1 MNAVEIRGL
10 SHSYR
15 GKTALDNITLS
26 LPQGASIGMIGPDGV
41 GKSTLLALIAG
52 VKTIQKGSVRV
63 LGADPARRREREA
76 LLPRIAFMPQGLGKN
91 LYPTLSVHDN
101 VAFHARL
108 FGLNRREREERIAR
122 LLDAT
127 GLTPFAERAAGKLS
141 GGMKQKLSL
150 CCALVH
156 DPELLILDEPTTGV
170 DPLSRRQ
177 FWQLVAELRAENPGM
192 TVLVATAY
200 MEEAEQF
207 DYLLALDAGRVL
219 ACRPMAEVLF
229 GGGTLE
235 AAYIAML
242 PAERRSPWH
251 DEMLTPFAADPAL
264 PPAIEA
270 EHLSK
275 RFGDFTAVN
284 DVSFRIAQGEIFGFL
299 GSNGCGKS
307 TTMKMLTGLLAASD
321 GSARLL
327 GKPVAAGN
335 LDTRMQTG
343 YMSQAFSLYEELSVR
358 QNLVLH
364 ARLYRITQAAAAID
378 GVLRQFELAEHADSL
393 PASLPLG
400 VRQRLQL
407 AAACLHRPKVLILD
421 EPTSGVDPAARDMF
435 WQYLLQ
441 LSRQERVTIFVSTH
455 FMNEAERCDRI
466 SLMHRGRVLA
476 VGTPAEL
483 VQRQQAAS
491 LEESFI
497 RFLEQDEAR
506 ESGQPESVELVAADK
521 GQPEN
526 AECAADAVLSPA
538 RGGGLGWGQNAG
550 APADS
555 VFAETAPPP
564 QPSPAQAQ
572 GREQVAADMAGA
584 GQRQPEN
591 AVEDVSGCLKSQPN
605 ESTKQPESAEYA
617 AHAVPSPARGGGVG
631 WGQNAGAP
639 ADSVS
644 AETAP
649 PPQPSPAQAQ
659 GRERVAADVA
669 EKKQPENATED
680 VSGCLNGSQNADQKQ
695 PENVTRVV
703 EAVAEQRQPENP
715 KPNTANNLSGS
726 LKSAKGSKQPEK
738 LRPSGLRYWLA
749 MVLTFAL
756 REGRELAGDRIRLMF
771 ALLGPLIYLFAGSLG
786 ISYDTDQLDFA
797 VLDQDQ
803 SRYSREL
810 VREFEGSAYFR
821 RAADLSRREDIAA
834 ELTAARVE
842 LVIEIPPRFGRDL
855 LAQRRPQVAFYIDG
869 AMPQQ
874 GENIAGYAQGIAA
887 GYALSLYRTYG
898 IQPAGADL
906 DMRFIYNPT
915 FKSINALAPG
925 FLMLALVMI
934 PAMMTALGVVR
945 EKEIGSIMNLYS
957 SPASSLQ
964 YLLGKQLPYVALS
977 MGAYVMLV
985 AVIVLVLDVPV
996 KGSLAALTAGALCF
1010 VLATTA
1016 FGLLVSTFVR
1026 SQVAAIFA
1034 TAILAMIPAMNFS
1047 GMIYPFS
1054 TLSGSGY
1061 WIGRGFP
1068 ASWFQMV
1075 GLGVITKGLLW
1086 RDVYP
1091 IFGVLLA
1098 FFLGYLLLAAL
1109 LLKKQES

>member
-229 GGGTLE
+229 GGITLE
-235 AAYIAML
+235 AAYVAML

-275 RFGDFTAVN
+275 RFGDFIAVN

-335 LDTRMQTG
+335 LETRMQTG

-364 ARLYRITQAAAAID
+364 ARLYRIAQAAAAID

-393 PASLPLG
+393 PAALPLG

-506 ESGQPESVELVAADK
+506 ESGQPESVETVAADK
-521 GQPEN
+521 GQKQPEN
-526 AECAADAVLSPA
+526 TETGTASNLSGSLKPSD
-538 RGGGLGWGQNAG
+538 GG
-550 APADS
+550 
-555 VFAETAPPP
+555 
-564 QPSPAQAQ
+564 
-572 GREQVAADMAGA
+572 
-584 GQRQPEN
+584 RQPEN
-591 AVEDVSGCLKSQPN
+591 A
-605 ESTKQPESAEYA
+605 A
-617 AHAVPSPARGGGVG
+617 
-631 WGQNAGAP
+631 
-639 ADSVS
+639 
-644 AETAP
+644 
-649 PPQPSPAQAQ
+649 
-659 GRERVAADVA
+659 
-669 EKKQPENATED
+669 ED

-695 PENVTRVV
+695 PENVTRAV
-703 EAVAEQRQPENP
+703 EAVAEQRQPETP

-738 LRPSGLRYWLA
+738 PRPRGLRYWLA

-834 ELTAARVE
+834 ELTATRVE
-842 LVIEIPPRFGRDL
+842 LVIEIPPHFGRDL

-1016 FGLLVSTFVR
+1016 FGLLVSAFVR

-1034 TAILAMIPAMNFS
+1034 AAILAMIPAMNFS

>member
-219 ACRPMAEVLF
+219 ACRPMAEVLS
-229 GGGTLE
+229 GGITLE
-235 AAYIAML
+235 AAYVAML

-275 RFGDFTAVN
+275 RFGDFIAVN

-335 LDTRMQTG
+335 LETRMQTG

-364 ARLYRITQAAAAID
+364 ARLYRIAQAAAAID

-421 EPTSGVDPAARDMF
+421 DPTTGVDPAPRDMF
-435 WQYLLQ
+435 WLYLLQ

-483 VQRQQAAS
+483 VRRQQAAS

-506 ESGQPESVELVAADK
+506 ESGQPESVETVAADK
-521 GQPEN
+521 GQKQPEN
-526 AECAADAVLSPA
+526 TETGTASNLSGSLKPSD
-538 RGGGLGWGQNAG
+538 GG
-550 APADS
+550 
-555 VFAETAPPP
+555 
-564 QPSPAQAQ
+564 
-572 GREQVAADMAGA
+572 
-584 GQRQPEN
+584 RQPEN
-591 AVEDVSGCLKSQPN
+591 A
-605 ESTKQPESAEYA
+605 A
-617 AHAVPSPARGGGVG
+617 
-631 WGQNAGAP
+631 
-639 ADSVS
+639 
-644 AETAP
+644 
-649 PPQPSPAQAQ
+649 
-659 GRERVAADVA
+659 
-669 EKKQPENATED
+669 ED

-695 PENVTRVV
+695 PENLARAV
-703 EAVAEQRQPENP
+703 EAVAEQRQPETP

-738 LRPSGLRYWLA
+738 PRPRGLRYWLA

-786 ISYDTDQLDFA
+786 ISYDTDHLDFA

-821 RAADLSRREDIAA
+821 RGADLSRRDEISGALVA
-834 ELTAARVE
+834 GREQ
-842 LVIEIPPRFGRDL
+842 LVIEIPPHFGRDL

-887 GYALSLYRTYG
+887 GYALSLYRAYG
-898 IQPAGADL
+898 VQAAGAVDL

-1016 FGLLVSTFVR
+1016 FGLLVSAFVR

-1034 TAILAMIPAMNFS
+1034 AAILAMIPAMNFS

>member
-219 ACRPMAEVLF
+219 ACRPMAEVLS
-229 GGGTLE
+229 GGITLE
-235 AAYIAML
+235 AAYVAML

-275 RFGDFTAVN
+275 RFGDFIAVN

-335 LDTRMQTG
+335 LETRMQTG

-364 ARLYRITQAAAAID
+364 ARLYRIAQAAAAID

-393 PASLPLG
+393 PAALPLG

-506 ESGQPESVELVAADK
+506 ESGQPESVETVAADK
-521 GQPEN
+521 GQKQPEN
-526 AECAADAVLSPA
+526 TETGTASNLSGSLKPSD
-538 RGGGLGWGQNAG
+538 GG
-550 APADS
+550 
-555 VFAETAPPP
+555 
-564 QPSPAQAQ
+564 
-572 GREQVAADMAGA
+572 
-584 GQRQPEN
+584 RQPEN
-591 AVEDVSGCLKSQPN
+591 A
-605 ESTKQPESAEYA
+605 A
-617 AHAVPSPARGGGVG
+617 
-631 WGQNAGAP
+631 
-639 ADSVS
+639 
-644 AETAP
+644 
-649 PPQPSPAQAQ
+649 
-659 GRERVAADVA
+659 
-669 EKKQPENATED
+669 ED

-695 PENVTRVV
+695 PENLARAV
-703 EAVAEQRQPENP
+703 EAVAEQRQPETP

-738 LRPSGLRYWLA
+738 PRPRGLRYWLA

-834 ELTAARVE
+834 ELTATRVE
-842 LVIEIPPRFGRDL
+842 LVIEIPPHFGRDL

-1016 FGLLVSTFVR
+1016 FGLLVSAFVR

-1034 TAILAMIPAMNFS
+1034 AAILAMIPAMNFS

>member
-219 ACRPMAEVLF
+219 ACRPMAEVLS
-229 GGGTLE
+229 GGITLE
-235 AAYIAML
+235 AAYVAML

-275 RFGDFTAVN
+275 RFGDFIAVN

-335 LDTRMQTG
+335 LETRMQTG

-364 ARLYRITQAAAAID
+364 ARLYRIAQAAAAID

-393 PASLPLG
+393 PAALPLG

-521 GQPEN
+521 GQSESAEHATN
-526 AECAADAVLSPA
+526 AVPSPA

-555 VFAETAPPP
+555 V
-564 QPSPAQAQ
+564 
-572 GREQVAADMAGA
+572 
-584 GQRQPEN
+584 
-591 AVEDVSGCLKSQPN
+591 
-605 ESTKQPESAEYA
+605 
-617 AHAVPSPARGGGVG
+617 
-631 WGQNAGAP
+631 
-639 ADSVS
+639 S

-649 PPQPSPAQAQ
+649 LPQPSPAQAQ
-659 GRERVAADVA
+659 GRERVAVDVA
-669 EKKQPENATED
+669 EKKQPENAAED

-695 PENVTRVV
+695 PENVTRAV

-715 KPNTANNLSGS
+715 KPNTANNLSSS

-738 LRPSGLRYWLA
+738 PRPSGLRYWLA

-842 LVIEIPPRFGRDL
+842 LVIEIPPHFGRDL

-1016 FGLLVSTFVR
+1016 FGLLVSAFVR

-1034 TAILAMIPAMNFS
+1034 AAILAMIPAMNFS

>member
-229 GGGTLE
+229 GGITLE
-235 AAYIAML
+235 AAYVAML

-506 ESGQPESVELVAADK
+506 ESGQPESVETVAADK
-521 GQPEN
+521 GQKQPEN
-526 AECAADAVLSPA
+526 TETGTASNLSGSLKPSD
-538 RGGGLGWGQNAG
+538 GG
-550 APADS
+550 
-555 VFAETAPPP
+555 
-564 QPSPAQAQ
+564 
-572 GREQVAADMAGA
+572 
-584 GQRQPEN
+584 RQPEN
-591 AVEDVSGCLKSQPN
+591 A
-605 ESTKQPESAEYA
+605 A
-617 AHAVPSPARGGGVG
+617 
-631 WGQNAGAP
+631 
-639 ADSVS
+639 
-644 AETAP
+644 
-649 PPQPSPAQAQ
+649 
-659 GRERVAADVA
+659 
-669 EKKQPENATED
+669 ED

-695 PENVTRVV
+695 PENVTRAV
-703 EAVAEQRQPENP
+703 EAVAEQRQPETP

-738 LRPSGLRYWLA
+738 PRPRGLRYWLA

-842 LVIEIPPRFGRDL
+842 LVIEIPPHFGRDL

-1016 FGLLVSTFVR
+1016 FGLLVSAFVR

-1034 TAILAMIPAMNFS
+1034 AAILAMIPAMNFS

>member
-91 LYPTLSVHDN
+91 LYPTLSVRDN

-108 FGLNRREREERIAR
+108 FGLNRRERDERTAR
-122 LLDAT
+122 LLAAT
-127 GLTPFAERAAGKLS
+127 GLTPFADRAAGKLS

-177 FWQLVAELRAENPGM
+177 FWQLVAELRAESPGM

-219 ACRPMAEVLF
+219 ACRPMAEVLS

-235 AAYIAML
+235 AAYVAML

-364 ARLYRITQAAAAID
+364 ARLYRIAKAAAAID

-506 ESGQPESVELVAADK
+506 ESGQPESVETVAADK
-521 GQPEN
+521 GQKQPEN
-526 AECAADAVLSPA
+526 TETGTASNLSGSLKPSD
-538 RGGGLGWGQNAG
+538 GG
-550 APADS
+550 
-555 VFAETAPPP
+555 
-564 QPSPAQAQ
+564 
-572 GREQVAADMAGA
+572 
-584 GQRQPEN
+584 RQPEN
-591 AVEDVSGCLKSQPN
+591 A
-605 ESTKQPESAEYA
+605 A
-617 AHAVPSPARGGGVG
+617 
-631 WGQNAGAP
+631 
-639 ADSVS
+639 
-644 AETAP
+644 
-649 PPQPSPAQAQ
+649 
-659 GRERVAADVA
+659 
-669 EKKQPENATED
+669 ED

-695 PENVTRVV
+695 PENLARAV
-703 EAVAEQRQPENP
+703 EAVAEQRQPETP

-738 LRPSGLRYWLA
+738 PRPRGLRYWLA

-821 RAADLSRREDIAA
+821 RGADLSRRDEISGALVA
-834 ELTAARVE
+834 GRAQ
-842 LVIEIPPRFGRDL
+842 LVIEIPPHFGRDL

-887 GYALSLYRTYG
+887 GYALSLYRAYG
-898 IQPAGADL
+898 VQAAGAADL

-964 YLLGKQLPYVALS
+964 YLLGKQLPYVLLTMA
-977 MGAYVMLV
+977 AYAVLMLV
-985 AVIVLVLDVPV
+985 VVQVLKVPV
-996 KGSLAALTAGALCF
+996 KGSWAALTVGALCF
-1010 VLATTA
+1010 VLSSTA

-1034 TAILAMIPAMNFS
+1034 AAILAMIPAMNFS

>member
-41 GKSTLLALIAG
+41 GKSTLLALMAG

-219 ACRPMAEVLF
+219 ACRPMAEVLS
-229 GGGTLE
+229 GGITLE
-235 AAYIAML
+235 AAYVAML

-275 RFGDFTAVN
+275 RFGDFIAVN

-335 LDTRMQTG
+335 LETRMQTG

-364 ARLYRITQAAAAID
+364 ARLYRIAQAAAAID

-393 PASLPLG
+393 PAALPLG

-506 ESGQPESVELVAADK
+506 ESGQPESVETVAADK
-521 GQPEN
+521 GQKQPEN
-526 AECAADAVLSPA
+526 TETGTASNLSGSLKPSD
-538 RGGGLGWGQNAG
+538 GG
-550 APADS
+550 
-555 VFAETAPPP
+555 
-564 QPSPAQAQ
+564 
-572 GREQVAADMAGA
+572 
-584 GQRQPEN
+584 RQPEN
-591 AVEDVSGCLKSQPN
+591 A
-605 ESTKQPESAEYA
+605 A
-617 AHAVPSPARGGGVG
+617 
-631 WGQNAGAP
+631 
-639 ADSVS
+639 
-644 AETAP
+644 
-649 PPQPSPAQAQ
+649 
-659 GRERVAADVA
+659 
-669 EKKQPENATED
+669 ED

-695 PENVTRVV
+695 PENLARAV
-703 EAVAEQRQPENP
+703 EAVAEQRQPETP

-738 LRPSGLRYWLA
+738 PRPRGLRYWLA

-834 ELTAARVE
+834 ELTATRVE
-842 LVIEIPPRFGRDL
+842 LVIEIPPHFGRDL

-1016 FGLLVSTFVR
+1016 FGLLVSAFVR

-1034 TAILAMIPAMNFS
+1034 AAILAMIPAMNFS

>member
-219 ACRPMAEVLF
+219 ACRPMAEVLS
-229 GGGTLE
+229 GGITLE
-235 AAYIAML
+235 AAYVAML

-275 RFGDFTAVN
+275 RFGDFIAVN

-335 LDTRMQTG
+335 LETRMQTG

-364 ARLYRITQAAAAID
+364 ARLYRIAQAAAAID

-393 PASLPLG
+393 PAALPLG

-506 ESGQPESVELVAADK
+506 ESGQPESVETVAADK
-521 GQPEN
+521 GQKQPEN
-526 AECAADAVLSPA
+526 TETGTASNLSGSRKPSD
-538 RGGGLGWGQNAG
+538 GG
-550 APADS
+550 
-555 VFAETAPPP
+555 
-564 QPSPAQAQ
+564 
-572 GREQVAADMAGA
+572 
-584 GQRQPEN
+584 RQPEN
-591 AVEDVSGCLKSQPN
+591 A
-605 ESTKQPESAEYA
+605 A
-617 AHAVPSPARGGGVG
+617 
-631 WGQNAGAP
+631 
-639 ADSVS
+639 
-644 AETAP
+644 
-649 PPQPSPAQAQ
+649 
-659 GRERVAADVA
+659 
-669 EKKQPENATED
+669 ED

-695 PENVTRVV
+695 PENLARAV
-703 EAVAEQRQPENP
+703 EAVAEQRQPETP

-738 LRPSGLRYWLA
+738 PRPRGLRYWLA

-834 ELTAARVE
+834 ELTATRVE
-842 LVIEIPPRFGRDL
+842 LVIEIPPHFGRDL

-1016 FGLLVSTFVR
+1016 FGLLVSAFVR

-1034 TAILAMIPAMNFS
+1034 AAILAMIPAMNFS

>member
-219 ACRPMAEVLF
+219 ACRPMAEVLS
-229 GGGTLE
+229 GGITLE
-235 AAYIAML
+235 AAYVAML

-275 RFGDFTAVN
+275 RFGDFIAVN

-327 GKPVAAGN
+327 GRPVAAGN

-364 ARLYRITQAAAAID
+364 ARLYRIAQAAAAID
-378 GVLRQFELAEHADSL
+378 GVLRQFELAEHTDSL
-393 PASLPLG
+393 PAALPLG

-506 ESGQPESVELVAADK
+506 ESGQPESVETVAADK
-521 GQPEN
+521 GQKQPEN
-526 AECAADAVLSPA
+526 TETGTASNLSGSLKPSD
-538 RGGGLGWGQNAG
+538 GG
-550 APADS
+550 
-555 VFAETAPPP
+555 
-564 QPSPAQAQ
+564 
-572 GREQVAADMAGA
+572 
-584 GQRQPEN
+584 RQPEN
-591 AVEDVSGCLKSQPN
+591 A
-605 ESTKQPESAEYA
+605 A
-617 AHAVPSPARGGGVG
+617 
-631 WGQNAGAP
+631 
-639 ADSVS
+639 
-644 AETAP
+644 
-649 PPQPSPAQAQ
+649 
-659 GRERVAADVA
+659 
-669 EKKQPENATED
+669 ED

-695 PENVTRVV
+695 PENVTRAV
-703 EAVAEQRQPENP
+703 EAVAEQRQPETP

-738 LRPSGLRYWLA
+738 PRPRGLRYWLA

-834 ELTAARVE
+834 ELTATRVE
-842 LVIEIPPRFGRDL
+842 LVIEIPPHFGRDL

-1016 FGLLVSTFVR
+1016 FGLLVSAFVR

-1034 TAILAMIPAMNFS
+1034 AAILAMIPAMNFS

>member
-10 SHSYR
+10 SHAYR

-41 GKSTLLALIAG
+41 GKSTLLALMAG

-229 GGGTLE
+229 GGITLE
-235 AAYIAML
+235 AAYVAML

-284 DVSFRIAQGEIFGFL
+284 DVSFRIAPGEIFGFL

-364 ARLYRITQAAAAID
+364 ARLYRITQAAAID

-526 AECAADAVLSPA
+526 AECAADAVPSPA
-538 RGGGLGWGQNAG
+538 RGGGL
-550 APADS
+550 
-555 VFAETAPPP
+555 
-564 QPSPAQAQ
+564 
-572 GREQVAADMAGA
+572 
-584 GQRQPEN
+584 
-591 AVEDVSGCLKSQPN
+591 
-605 ESTKQPESAEYA
+605 
-617 AHAVPSPARGGGVG
+617 G

-659 GRERVAADVA
+659 GRKQVAADVA
-669 EKKQPENATED
+669 GQRQPENAAED

-695 PENVTRVV
+695 PENVTRAV

-738 LRPSGLRYWLA
+738 LRPRGLRYWLA

-821 RAADLSRREDIAA
+821 RGADLSRRDEISGALVA
-834 ELTAARVE
+834 GRAQ
-842 LVIEIPPRFGRDL
+842 LVIEIPPHFGRDL

-887 GYALSLYRTYG
+887 GYALSLYAYG
-898 IQPAGADL
+898 VQAAGAADL

-964 YLLGKQLPYVALS
+964 YLLGKQLPYVLLTMA
-977 MGAYVMLV
+977 AYAVLMLV
-985 AVIVLVLDVPV
+985 VVQVLKVPV
-996 KGSLAALTAGALCF
+996 KGSWAALTVGALCF
-1010 VLATTA
+1010 VLSSTA

-1034 TAILAMIPAMNFS
+1034 AAIVTMIPAMNFS

>member
-10 SHSYR
+10 SHAYR
-15 GKTALDNITLS
+15 GKTALDNITLN

-91 LYPTLSVHDN
+91 LYPTLSVRDN
-101 VAFHARL
+101 IAFHARL
-108 FGLNRREREERIAR
+108 FGLNRRERDERIAR
-122 LLDAT
+122 LLAAT

-156 DPELLILDEPTTGV
+156 DPQLLILDEPTTGV

-219 ACRPMAEVLF
+219 ACRPMAEVLS
-229 GGGTLE
+229 GGITLE
-235 AAYIAML
+235 AAYVAML

-327 GKPVAAGN
+327 GRPVAAGN

-506 ESGQPESVELVAADK
+506 ESGQPESVETVAADK
-521 GQPEN
+521 GQKQPEN
-526 AECAADAVLSPA
+526 TETGTASNLSGSLKPSD
-538 RGGGLGWGQNAG
+538 GG
-550 APADS
+550 
-555 VFAETAPPP
+555 
-564 QPSPAQAQ
+564 
-572 GREQVAADMAGA
+572 
-584 GQRQPEN
+584 RQPEN
-591 AVEDVSGCLKSQPN
+591 A
-605 ESTKQPESAEYA
+605 A
-617 AHAVPSPARGGGVG
+617 
-631 WGQNAGAP
+631 
-639 ADSVS
+639 
-644 AETAP
+644 
-649 PPQPSPAQAQ
+649 
-659 GRERVAADVA
+659 
-669 EKKQPENATED
+669 ED

-695 PENVTRVV
+695 PENLARAV
-703 EAVAEQRQPENP
+703 EAVAEQRQPETP

-738 LRPSGLRYWLA
+738 PRPRGLRYWLA

-834 ELTAARVE
+834 ELTATRVE
-842 LVIEIPPRFGRDL
+842 LVIEIPPHFGRDL

-996 KGSLAALTAGALCF
+996 KGSLAALTTGALCF

-1016 FGLLVSTFVR
+1016 FGLLVSAFVR

-1034 TAILAMIPAMNFS
+1034 AAILAMIPAMNFS

>member
-219 ACRPMAEVLF
+219 ACRPMAEVLS
-229 GGGTLE
+229 GGITLE
-235 AAYIAML
+235 AAYVAML

-275 RFGDFTAVN
+275 RFGDFIAVN

-335 LDTRMQTG
+335 LETRMQTG

-364 ARLYRITQAAAAID
+364 ARLYRIAQAAAAID

-393 PASLPLG
+393 PAALPLG

-506 ESGQPESVELVAADK
+506 ESGQPESVETVAADK
-521 GQPEN
+521 GQKQPEN
-526 AECAADAVLSPA
+526 TETGTASNLSGSLKPSD
-538 RGGGLGWGQNAG
+538 GG
-550 APADS
+550 
-555 VFAETAPPP
+555 
-564 QPSPAQAQ
+564 
-572 GREQVAADMAGA
+572 
-584 GQRQPEN
+584 RQPEN
-591 AVEDVSGCLKSQPN
+591 A
-605 ESTKQPESAEYA
+605 A
-617 AHAVPSPARGGGVG
+617 
-631 WGQNAGAP
+631 
-639 ADSVS
+639 
-644 AETAP
+644 
-649 PPQPSPAQAQ
+649 
-659 GRERVAADVA
+659 
-669 EKKQPENATED
+669 ED

-695 PENVTRVV
+695 PENLARAV
-703 EAVAEQRQPENP
+703 EAVAEQRQPETP

-738 LRPSGLRYWLA
+738 PRPRGLRYWLA

-834 ELTAARVE
+834 ELTATRVE
-842 LVIEIPPRFGRDL
+842 LVIEIPPHFGRDL

-887 GYALSLYRTYG
+887 GYALSMYRTYG

-1016 FGLLVSTFVR
+1016 FGLLVSAFVR

-1034 TAILAMIPAMNFS
+1034 AAILAMIPAMNFS

>member
-127 GLTPFAERAAGKLS
+127 GLTPFADRAAGKLS

-219 ACRPMAEVLF
+219 ACRPMAEVLS
-229 GGGTLE
+229 GGITLE
-235 AAYIAML
+235 AAYVAML

-275 RFGDFTAVN
+275 RFGDFIAVN

-335 LDTRMQTG
+335 LETRMQTG

-364 ARLYRITQAAAAID
+364 ARLYRIAQAAAAID

-393 PASLPLG
+393 PAALPLG

-506 ESGQPESVELVAADK
+506 ESGQPESVETVAADK
-521 GQPEN
+521 GQKQPEN
-526 AECAADAVLSPA
+526 TETGTASNLSGSLKPSD
-538 RGGGLGWGQNAG
+538 GG
-550 APADS
+550 
-555 VFAETAPPP
+555 
-564 QPSPAQAQ
+564 
-572 GREQVAADMAGA
+572 
-584 GQRQPEN
+584 RQPEN
-591 AVEDVSGCLKSQPN
+591 A
-605 ESTKQPESAEYA
+605 A
-617 AHAVPSPARGGGVG
+617 
-631 WGQNAGAP
+631 
-639 ADSVS
+639 
-644 AETAP
+644 
-649 PPQPSPAQAQ
+649 
-659 GRERVAADVA
+659 
-669 EKKQPENATED
+669 ED

-695 PENVTRVV
+695 PENLARAV
-703 EAVAEQRQPENP
+703 EAVAEQRQPETP

-738 LRPSGLRYWLA
+738 PRPRGLRYWLA

-834 ELTAARVE
+834 ELTATRVE
-842 LVIEIPPRFGRDL
+842 LVIEIPPHFGRDL

-1016 FGLLVSTFVR
+1016 FGLLVSAFVR

-1034 TAILAMIPAMNFS
+1034 AAILAMIPAMNFS

>member
-219 ACRPMAEVLF
+219 ACRPMAEVLS
-229 GGGTLE
+229 GGITLE
-235 AAYIAML
+235 AAYVAML

-275 RFGDFTAVN
+275 RFGDFIAVN

-335 LDTRMQTG
+335 LETRMQTG

-364 ARLYRITQAAAAID
+364 ARLYRIAQAAAAID

-393 PASLPLG
+393 PAALPLG

-521 GQPEN
+521 GQKQPEN
-526 AECAADAVLSPA
+526 TETGTASNLSGSLKPSD
-538 RGGGLGWGQNAG
+538 GG
-550 APADS
+550 
-555 VFAETAPPP
+555 
-564 QPSPAQAQ
+564 
-572 GREQVAADMAGA
+572 
-584 GQRQPEN
+584 RQPEN
-591 AVEDVSGCLKSQPN
+591 A
-605 ESTKQPESAEYA
+605 A
-617 AHAVPSPARGGGVG
+617 
-631 WGQNAGAP
+631 
-639 ADSVS
+639 
-644 AETAP
+644 
-649 PPQPSPAQAQ
+649 
-659 GRERVAADVA
+659 
-669 EKKQPENATED
+669 ED

-695 PENVTRVV
+695 PENLARAV
-703 EAVAEQRQPENP
+703 EAVAEQRQPETP

-738 LRPSGLRYWLA
+738 PRPRGLRYWLA

-834 ELTAARVE
+834 ELTATRVE
-842 LVIEIPPRFGRDL
+842 LVIEIPPHFGRDL

-1016 FGLLVSTFVR
+1016 FGLLVSAFVR

-1034 TAILAMIPAMNFS
+1034 AAILAMIPAMNFS

>member
-10 SHSYR
+10 SHAYR

-41 GKSTLLALIAG
+41 GKSTLLALMAG

-91 LYPTLSVHDN
+91 LYPTLSVRDN

-108 FGLNRREREERIAR
+108 FGLNRHERDERIAR
-122 LLDAT
+122 LLAAT
-127 GLTPFAERAAGKLS
+127 GLTPFAGRAAGKLS

-177 FWQLVAELRAENPGM
+177 FWQLVAELRAESPGM

-219 ACRPMAEVLF
+219 ACRPMAEVLS

-235 AAYIAML
+235 AAYVAML

-364 ARLYRITQAAAAID
+364 ARLYRIAKAAAAID

-506 ESGQPESVELVAADK
+506 ESGQPESVETVAADK
-521 GQPEN
+521 GQKQPEN
-526 AECAADAVLSPA
+526 TETGTASNLSGSLKPSD
-538 RGGGLGWGQNAG
+538 GG
-550 APADS
+550 
-555 VFAETAPPP
+555 
-564 QPSPAQAQ
+564 
-572 GREQVAADMAGA
+572 
-584 GQRQPEN
+584 RQPEN
-591 AVEDVSGCLKSQPN
+591 A
-605 ESTKQPESAEYA
+605 A
-617 AHAVPSPARGGGVG
+617 
-631 WGQNAGAP
+631 
-639 ADSVS
+639 
-644 AETAP
+644 
-649 PPQPSPAQAQ
+649 
-659 GRERVAADVA
+659 
-669 EKKQPENATED
+669 ED

-695 PENVTRVV
+695 PENLARAV
-703 EAVAEQRQPENP
+703 EAVAEQRQPETL

-738 LRPSGLRYWLA
+738 PRPRGLRYWLA

-821 RAADLSRREDIAA
+821 RGADLSRRDEISGALVA
-834 ELTAARVE
+834 GRAQ
-842 LVIEIPPRFGRDL
+842 LVIEIPPHFGRDL

-887 GYALSLYRTYG
+887 GYALSLYRAYG
-898 IQPAGADL
+898 VQAAGAADL

-915 FKSINALAPG
+915 FKSINALTPG

-964 YLLGKQLPYVALS
+964 YLLGKQLPYVLLT
-977 MGAYVMLV
+977 MVAYAVLMLV
-985 AVIVLVLDVPV
+985 VVQVLGVPV
-996 KGSLAALTAGALCF
+996 KGSWAALTVGALCF
-1010 VLATTA
+1010 VLSSTA

-1034 TAILAMIPAMNFS
+1034 AAILTMIPAMNFS

>member
-10 SHSYR
+10 SHAYR

-91 LYPTLSVHDN
+91 LYPTLSVRDN
-101 VAFHARL
+101 IAFHARL
-108 FGLNRREREERIAR
+108 FGLNRRERDERIAR
-122 LLDAT
+122 LLAAT

-156 DPELLILDEPTTGV
+156 DPQLLILDEPTTGV

-219 ACRPMAEVLF
+219 ACRPMAEVLS
-229 GGGTLE
+229 GGITLE
-235 AAYIAML
+235 AAYVAML

-327 GKPVAAGN
+327 GRPVAAGN

-521 GQPEN
+521 GQSES
-526 AECAADAVLSPA
+526 AEHAAHAVPSPA

-555 VFAETAPPP
+555 VSAETAPPP
-564 QPSPAQAQ
+564 RPSPAQAQ

-591 AVEDVSGCLKSQPN
+591 AVEDVSGCLN
-605 ESTKQPESAEYA
+605 ESS
-617 AHAVPSPARGGGVG
+617 
-631 WGQNAGAP
+631 
-639 ADSVS
+639 
-644 AETAP
+644 
-649 PPQPSPAQAQ
+649 
-659 GRERVAADVA
+659 
-669 EKKQPENATED
+669 
-680 VSGCLNGSQNADQKQ
+680 NADQKQ
-695 PENVTRVV
+695 PET
-703 EAVAEQRQPENP
+703 P

-738 LRPSGLRYWLA
+738 PRPRGLRYWLA

-786 ISYDTDQLDFA
+786 ISYDTDHLDFA

-842 LVIEIPPRFGRDL
+842 LVIEIPPHFGRDL

-869 AMPQQ
+869 AMPQH

-915 FKSINALAPG
+915 FKSINAVAPG

-996 KGSLAALTAGALCF
+996 KGSLAALTVGALCF

-1016 FGLLVSTFVR
+1016 FGLLVSAFVR

-1034 TAILAMIPAMNFS
+1034 AAILAMIPAMNFS

>member
-91 LYPTLSVHDN
+91 LYPTLSVRDN

-219 ACRPMAEVLF
+219 ACRPMTEVLS
-229 GGGTLE
+229 GGITLE
-235 AAYIAML
+235 AAYVAML

-335 LDTRMQTG
+335 LETRMQTG

-364 ARLYRITQAAAAID
+364 ARLYRIAQAAAAID

-393 PASLPLG
+393 PAALPLG

-506 ESGQPESVELVAADK
+506 ESGQPESVETVAADK
-521 GQPEN
+521 GQKQPEN
-526 AECAADAVLSPA
+526 TETGTASNLLGSLKPSD
-538 RGGGLGWGQNAG
+538 GG
-550 APADS
+550 
-555 VFAETAPPP
+555 
-564 QPSPAQAQ
+564 
-572 GREQVAADMAGA
+572 
-584 GQRQPEN
+584 RQPEN
-591 AVEDVSGCLKSQPN
+591 A
-605 ESTKQPESAEYA
+605 A
-617 AHAVPSPARGGGVG
+617 
-631 WGQNAGAP
+631 
-639 ADSVS
+639 
-644 AETAP
+644 
-649 PPQPSPAQAQ
+649 
-659 GRERVAADVA
+659 
-669 EKKQPENATED
+669 ED

-695 PENVTRVV
+695 PENLARAV
-703 EAVAEQRQPENP
+703 EAVAEQRQPETP

-738 LRPSGLRYWLA
+738 PRPRGLRYWLA

-834 ELTAARVE
+834 ELTATRVE
-842 LVIEIPPRFGRDL
+842 LVIEIPPHFGRDL

-1016 FGLLVSTFVR
+1016 FGLLVSAFVR

-1034 TAILAMIPAMNFS
+1034 AAILAMIPAMNFS

>member
-177 FWQLVAELRAENPGM
+177 FWQLVAELRAETPGM

-219 ACRPMAEVLF
+219 ACRPMAEVLS
-229 GGGTLE
+229 GGITLE
-235 AAYIAML
+235 AAYVAML

-275 RFGDFTAVN
+275 RFGDFIAVN

-335 LDTRMQTG
+335 LETRMQTG

-364 ARLYRITQAAAAID
+364 ARLYRIAQAAAAID

-393 PASLPLG
+393 PAALPLG

-506 ESGQPESVELVAADK
+506 ESGQPESVETVAADK
-521 GQPEN
+521 GQKQPEN
-526 AECAADAVLSPA
+526 TETGTASNLSGSLKPSD
-538 RGGGLGWGQNAG
+538 GG
-550 APADS
+550 
-555 VFAETAPPP
+555 
-564 QPSPAQAQ
+564 
-572 GREQVAADMAGA
+572 
-584 GQRQPEN
+584 RQPEN
-591 AVEDVSGCLKSQPN
+591 A
-605 ESTKQPESAEYA
+605 A
-617 AHAVPSPARGGGVG
+617 
-631 WGQNAGAP
+631 
-639 ADSVS
+639 
-644 AETAP
+644 
-649 PPQPSPAQAQ
+649 
-659 GRERVAADVA
+659 
-669 EKKQPENATED
+669 ED

-695 PENVTRVV
+695 PENLARAV
-703 EAVAEQRQPENP
+703 EAVAEQRQPETP

-738 LRPSGLRYWLA
+738 PRPRGLRYWLA

-834 ELTAARVE
+834 ELTATRVE
-842 LVIEIPPRFGRDL
+842 LVIEIPPHFGRDL

-1016 FGLLVSTFVR
+1016 FGLLVSAFVR

-1034 TAILAMIPAMNFS
+1034 AAILAMIPAMNFS